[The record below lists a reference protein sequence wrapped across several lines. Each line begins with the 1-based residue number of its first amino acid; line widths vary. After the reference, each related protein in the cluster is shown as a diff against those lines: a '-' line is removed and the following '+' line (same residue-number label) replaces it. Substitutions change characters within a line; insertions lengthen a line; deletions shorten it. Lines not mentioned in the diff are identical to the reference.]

1 MESNGSQ
8 PQHTDIVSVPPVSAE
23 LVIDWV
29 RTHPLPSGRIIPIC
43 LWGEAGVGKTQ
54 LVRGYCRRNQFGFR
68 GYHPA
73 HDTSGAD
80 LVGLAM
86 LDADIGRTVYATP
99 MWLPSKTE
107 SHILEQ
113 QGIIFVDEI
122 NRAPAPVLQGLME
135 PIGEGEISH
144 SGWKMPP
151 NWMFVCAANPP
162 DNDYQVSELD
172 DAMMNRMLHV
182 PVAFDLAR
190 WLAWADDANLAEDLM
205 HFTALNTQLING
217 GTVGLPESLTIEATP
232 RSIEYLSRLYEPKMN
247 RRLLITLARGLIGVE
262 AARLFIAHIDN
273 QERNQPQVESILSG
287 SALIGDEKPNTDE
300 VTSEFLL
307 ATLIRRSPTE
317 EAVVSNVADYLLELG
332 RQDPERARSFWER
345 LAIDAPAWQ
354 RPLGRAM
361 QAKAR
366 G

>member
-1 MESNGSQ
+1 MDANGT
-8 PQHTDIVSVPPVSAE
+8 PAAADIAAVPPVSAE

-29 RTHPLPSGRIIPIC
+29 RTHPLPSGRIVPVC
-43 LWGEAGVGKTQ
+43 LWGAAGVGKTQ

-86 LDADIGRTVYATP
+86 LDEDIGRTVYATP

-113 QGIIFVDEI
+113 QGVIFIDEI

-144 SGWKMPP
+144 SGWKLPP
-151 NWMFVCAANPP
+151 GWMFVCAANPP
-162 DNDYQVSELD
+162 DDDYQVSELD
-172 DAMMNRMLHV
+172 DAMMNRMVHV

-190 WLAWADDANLAEDLM
+190 WLAWADGADLSAELM
-205 HFTALNTQLING
+205 HFTALNTSLING
-217 GTVGLPESLTIEATP
+217 GKAELPQSLTIQATP

-247 RRLLITLARGLIGVE
+247 RRLLITLARGLVGVE
-262 AARLFIAHIDN
+262 AAALFLAHIDN
-273 QERNQPQVESILSG
+273 QEREQPEIEGILSG
-287 SALIGDEKPNTDE
+287 SVLAGTAKPPTDA

-307 ATLIRRSPTE
+307 ATLMRREPAEDS
-317 EAVVSNVADYLLELG
+317 VVENVADYLLELG

-345 LAIDAPAWQ
+345 LSIEAPSWQ